1 MSNTGCR
8 TSDDECRST
17 FGHAERVTLPAIPLR
32 LGQRPRPTM
41 LRPGIIWTAAILA
54 AEWNSKSD
62 SEFKFRVAE
71 LGIITSA
78 KHS

>member
-1 MSNTGCR
+1 
-8 TSDDECRST
+8 
-17 FGHAERVTLPAIPLR
+17 
-32 LGQRPRPTM
+32 M
-41 LRPGIIWTAAILA
+41 LRAGIIWTAAILA

-62 SEFKFRVAE
+62 SEFPFPDSEFKFRVAE